1 METLITTEYSHQY
14 IYSDV
19 LCYFCMYLKKM
30 KIAMKKDGD
39 NIEDN
44 HYKRKLNFLQR
55 NHFFDKEVIIFQTDY
70 TEDLVKQNMA
80 LPTAIVDRSYG

>member
-19 LCYFCMYLKKM
+19 LCYFLYVPEKM

-44 HYKRKLNFLQR
+44 YYKRKLNFLQR
-55 NHFFDKEVIIFQTDY
+55 NHFFDKEVITFQTDY
-70 TEDLVKQNMA
+70 TEDLDKQNMA
-80 LPTAIVDRSYG
+80 VYGNC

>member
-19 LCYFCMYLKKM
+19 LCYFLYVPEKM

-44 HYKRKLNFLQR
+44 YYKRKL
-55 NHFFDKEVIIFQTDY
+55 
-70 TEDLVKQNMA
+70 
-80 LPTAIVDRSYG
+80 